1 MTLIEKEALIVNYMI
16 KAELELYESYTKS
29 HVLNCR
35 EESSTMTTIISGNST
50 VKSNRPFILE
60 NLNIES
66 LLIFNYKGTIKNQR
80 DIVSNNL
87 FVKRNQKAHLTLKPL
102 SNFAPSPNL
111 STLSPRKPKKGTVEP
126 FQKRPEIGFS
136 LSKPKET

>member
-35 EESSTMTTIISGNST
+35 EESTTMTTIVSGNST

-60 NLNIES
+60 NLNI
-66 LLIFNYKGTIKNQR
+66 
-80 DIVSNNL
+80 
-87 FVKRNQKAHLTLKPL
+87 
-102 SNFAPSPNL
+102 
-111 STLSPRKPKKGTVEP
+111 
-126 FQKRPEIGFS
+126 
-136 LSKPKET
+136 